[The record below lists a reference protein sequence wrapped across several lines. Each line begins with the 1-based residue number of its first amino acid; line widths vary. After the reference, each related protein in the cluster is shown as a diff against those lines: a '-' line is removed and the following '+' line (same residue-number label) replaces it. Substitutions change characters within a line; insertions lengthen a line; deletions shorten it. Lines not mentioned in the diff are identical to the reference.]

1 MIARRLTKK
10 IKEALRENAS
20 VALLGPRQVGKTT
33 LALEILGKDRMMY
46 IDLENDLD
54 RRKVQDFKP
63 FYAKTSE
70 KLLVLDEIQRL
81 PEIFSSIRGII
92 DEQRRLGNKTG
103 LFLFLGSASMEL
115 MRQSSESL
123 AGRIAYLELHPIDI
137 LEYDSK
143 NEFHTLW
150 LRGGF
155 PESLLANSDR
165 QSINWRKNFIKT
177 YLERDIQQIGARIP
191 AETLGRFWTML
202 AHQQGSV
209 INISELARG
218 IDVSVTTANR
228 YLDLMVDLLLV
239 RRLRPFAFNTGKRL
253 VKSPKVYVRDSGI
266 AHALLNINHYDDLVS
281 HPVCGGS
288 WEGFVIENIMAV
300 CPSHFNCY
308 YYRTAQG
315 AEIDLVIETSLNK
328 FIAIE
333 IKKSSNPSVSKGFHI
348 ACADINAQEKFV
360 IYSGEDTFSLGNEIT
375 AISLVDMM
383 NKLISMEN

>member
-1 MIARRLTKK
+1 MITRRITKK
-10 IKEALRENAS
+10 IQEALQENAS

-33 LALEILGKDRMMY
+33 LALEILSKERMIY
-46 IDLENDLD
+46 IDLENEQD
-54 RRKVQDFKP
+54 RRKMHDFKT
-63 FYAKTSE
+63 FYTRNRE
-70 KLLVLDEIQRL
+70 KLLILDEIQKL

-92 DEQRRLGNKTG
+92 DEQRRLGNKSG

-155 PESLLANSDR
+155 PESLLANSDK
-165 QSINWRKNFIKT
+165 QSLNWRKNFIKT

-209 INISELARG
+209 INISDLARG

-239 RRLRPFAFNTGKRL
+239 RRLKAFALNAGKRL

-266 AHALLNINHYDDLVS
+266 AHALLNINHFDDLIS

-315 AEIDLVIETSLNK
+315 AEIDLVIETALNK

-333 IKKSSNPSVSKGFHI
+333 IKKSSSPSVSKGFHI
-348 ACADINAQEKFV
+348 ACADINAIEKFV

-375 AISLVDMM
+375 AISLADMM
-383 NKLISMEN
+383 NKLIGMES